1 MKSCL
6 KIGWFLKIS
15 RMKKPRRTK
24 VNPAVLPLNLLKTS
38 ALSLLNLQ
46 CVKSVHIWSFSGPF
60 SVWIRENAYRKKSEY
75 GQFTQSL
82 LSMLQKLITFSI
94 RYKLWF
100 PMKKNFF
107 LNLLLLLP
115 FYRRNN
121 KKLGLILSQYS
132 SFYPLK
138 MSENCKY
145 GFLRFSGG
153 RIL

>member
-15 RMKKPRRTK
+15 RMKKTRRTK
-24 VNPAVLPLNLLKTS
+24 VNQAVLPLNLLKTS

-46 CVKSVHIWSFSGPF
+46 CVKSVHIWSFSGLF

-94 RYKLWF
+94 HYKLCF
-100 PMKKNFF
+100 SIKKNFF
-107 LNLLLLLP
+107 LNLLLILP

-121 KKLGLILSQYS
+121 KKLALILSQYS
-132 SFYPLK
+132 SFYSLK
-138 MSENCKY
+138 ISENCKY
-145 GFLRFSGG
+145 GFSRFSGG